1 MGLGS
6 GSKMGSGWECWVL
19 GWDSG
24 SREPKVIDG
33 LWASLL
39 WWAADSN
46 SEAAEFGTSFH
57 GKTEDW

>member
-6 GSKMGSGWECWVL
+6 GSKMGSGWDYWVL

-24 SREPKVIDG
+24 SHEPKVIDG

-46 SEAAEFGTSFH
+46 SEAAEFETSFH

>member
-1 MGLGS
+1 
-6 GSKMGSGWECWVL
+6 MGSGWDCPVL
-19 GWDSG
+19 GWDLG